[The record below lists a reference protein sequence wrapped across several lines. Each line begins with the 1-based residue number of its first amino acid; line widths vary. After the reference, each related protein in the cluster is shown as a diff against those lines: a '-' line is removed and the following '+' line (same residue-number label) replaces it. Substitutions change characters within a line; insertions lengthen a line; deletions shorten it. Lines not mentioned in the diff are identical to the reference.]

1 MIVTPEELA
10 AYADGELEGAEA
22 ARMVLAVAASP
33 ELMRMAQR
41 HRALRERIG
50 AEFAPIL
57 DQEVPERLAALL
69 RPPIQ
74 PAERVS
80 AREPEALAR
89 ESGAPLALS
98 NTGGA
103 GLPHRGWL
111 LLPVLAAALA
121 LAAFY
126 PGGDEP
132 ELSPRPEEQRV
143 VTPGIG

>member
-22 ARMVLAVAASP
+22 ARVVLAVAASP
-33 ELMRMAQR
+33 ELMRQAQR

-69 RPPIQ
+69 RPPVP
-74 PAERVS
+74 PAERVP
-80 AREPEALAR
+80 AREPEALAL
-89 ESGAPLALS
+89 EPGAPLAMPS
-98 NTGGA
+98 AGRP

-111 LLPVLAAALA
+111 LLPLLAAALGV
-121 LAAFY
+121 AAFY
-126 PGGDEP
+126 PGGDEREP
-132 ELSPRPEEQRV
+132 SAPKEQRV
-143 VTPGIG
+143 VMSGVG